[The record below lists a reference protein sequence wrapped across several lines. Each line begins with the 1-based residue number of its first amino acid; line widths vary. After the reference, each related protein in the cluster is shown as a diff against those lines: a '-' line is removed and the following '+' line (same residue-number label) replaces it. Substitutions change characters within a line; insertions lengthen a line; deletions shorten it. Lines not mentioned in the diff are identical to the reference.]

1 MGSTRQH
8 AVFGGDPALVFAA
21 QEGREFFIHAGG
33 AEDVGVAAADERRA
47 FGVFVDTALNGDG
60 AELVGATVA
69 CAHDDSLVLLA
80 GGHYA
85 ARLLM

>member
-1 MGSTRQH
+1 MGGARQH

-47 FGVFVDTALNGDG
+47 FGMFVDAALDNDR

-69 CAHDDSLVLLA
+69 CAHDDSLVLLE
-80 GGHYA
+80 GRHYA
-85 ARLLM
+85 VRLLM